1 MIGLSTEVLLKMG
14 GTSSGTASGDWGQAL
29 GAVVSSCRNLEAGG
43 AETGV
48 GGTTVYE
55 INVAVLETDSQEFPT
70 AKEAIVSRYER
81 LRSKHAPAGSQTF
94 KRDATARECNA
105 SSYTVV
111 AVEHAD
117 AAVQA
122 FASERY
128 PPGFALARPMLEAVV
143 KQFMIGDYKS
153 EDDGWQSIPDIRVN
167 QRSLSRLAAHHP
179 ELSSIVPLWKNLS
192 PVLNDFVHG
201 GRGQLTSNPIN
212 ESSEPRYPGAL
223 FWSVMLLYTMCVLL
237 TSGWFWAHL
246 GDEKRCR
253 AILDAITKEDWGT
266 LTIWRNGQ
274 EVRVVARGE
283 KIS

>member
-1 MIGLSTEVLLKMG
+1 M
-14 GTSSGTASGDWGQAL
+14 
-29 GAVVSSCRNLEAGG
+29 
-43 AETGV
+43 
-48 GGTTVYE
+48 YE

-212 ESSEPRYPGAL
+212 ESSEPRYPGAW